1 MPRLRWSK
9 RRVASSGYV
18 AIRPLCRFGAAGA
31 VKWSMNALACAIPTM
46 RISIEG
52 RGKVVR
58 SAAISGRQE
67 ITNSMRRTP
76 SIGPDIE
83 RGKPVSSGPNHG
95 HENCPPEG
103 SFRHPT
109 SSHSQRVNVLGFLK
123 RNNEF
128 VPYMIDG
135 KVDAS
140 VIVKCFDQF
149 SQQLDKK
156 TYVFIDNAP
165 MHRVAPHLTVVP
177 TPPLNQ
183 ALERM

>member
-1 MPRLRWSK
+1 
-9 RRVASSGYV
+9 
-18 AIRPLCRFGAAGA
+18 
-31 VKWSMNALACAIPTM
+31 MNSLACAIPTM

-103 SFRHPT
+103 SFRHPKLCNAT
-109 SSHSQRVNVLGFLK
+109 ATREKV
-123 RNNEF
+123 
-128 VPYMIDG
+128 YMAHNLLCPTGKERSTQTMVVSREWRKID
-135 KVDAS
+135 
-140 VIVKCFDQF
+140 
-149 SQQLDKK
+149 
-156 TYVFIDNAP
+156 
-165 MHRVAPHLTVVP
+165 
-177 TPPLNQ
+177 
-183 ALERM
+183 

>member
-52 RGKVVR
+52 RGTVVR
-58 SAAISGRQE
+58 SDAISGRHE
-67 ITNSMRRTP
+67 IINSMRRTP

-103 SFRHPT
+103 SFRHPNIDRE
-109 SSHSQRVNVLGFLK
+109 HFLVLLLDQK
-123 RNNEF
+123 N
-128 VPYMIDG
+128 
-135 KVDAS
+135 KV
-140 VIVKCFDQF
+140 IGIN
-149 SQQLDKK
+149 
-156 TYVFIDNAP
+156 T
-165 MHRVAPHLTVVP
+165 
-177 TPPLNQ
+177 
-183 ALERM
+183 

>member
-18 AIRPLCRFGAAGA
+18 AIRPLCRFGAAGT

-95 HENCPPEG
+95 HENRPPEG
-103 SFRHPT
+103 SFRHPKHYPPKSAEIMDVVGEAVVLHV
-109 SSHSQRVNVLGFLK
+109 SSIL
-123 RNNEF
+123 
-128 VPYMIDG
+128 
-135 KVDAS
+135 
-140 VIVKCFDQF
+140 
-149 SQQLDKK
+149 
-156 TYVFIDNAP
+156 
-165 MHRVAPHLTVVP
+165 
-177 TPPLNQ
+177 
-183 ALERM
+183 